1 MSAGRTLFEAC
12 GVAYAVEFLR
22 LAAGAVMPLVFSP
35 GTLTVAPGLTP
46 STVFNTATGKW
57 DTKQAVAVGAV
68 NLATIS
74 FISAAVLT
82 LPPSVGVRH
91 LTS

>member
-1 MSAGRTLFEAC
+1 M
-12 GVAYAVEFLR
+12 AYTAEYLR
-22 LAAGAVMPLVFSP
+22 LAAGAMMPLVFSP

-68 NLATIS
+68 NLTTIS

-82 LPPSVGVRH
+82 LPPSIGVRRI
-91 LTS
+91 TS